1 MDQTVSTSL
10 IDWAEAQRMAI
21 VGLSVIG
28 ILVITWGAA
37 RACKW
42 GFAKLVDNV
51 PLLRHAAGSGE
62 SVGMSLGKIISL
74 LIWLLGLIAVL
85 QQLGLNQVIA
95 PLQSLV
101 DQSFAFVPQIVG
113 AVVIFFIGTVV
124 ARIVGQ
130 IAETALATANLD
142 GWAARAGLAQITGDD
157 GKRAGGISRTIGT
170 ILFAVVMILF
180 SIAALQTLGISSI
193 TDPAVNVLTTIS
205 NAIPRLLAAAILLA
219 LAYFLGR
226 WVANLIVTILPS
238 LGFDQALQSL
248 NVVPSSTTPSV
259 VVGKL
264 ALTAIM
270 IFAAIEATSMLEFD
284 ELSIIL
290 VQITDLGGR
299 VLFGSVIIGVGA
311 VLANLVAGLVAN
323 SAGEG
328 SFAVSIL
335 RYAVIALAVAM
346 GLRFMGLANE
356 IVNLAFGLILGSA
369 AIACALAFGLGGR
382 EAASRM
388 LAKWMEDDTTK

>member
-1 MDQTVSTSL
+1 MNSNTFGSFSVVQT
-10 IDWAEAQRMAI
+10 
-21 VGLSVIG
+21 
-28 ILVITWGAA
+28 
-37 RACKW
+37 
-42 GFAKLVDNV
+42 NV
-51 PLLRHAAGSGE
+51 
-62 SVGMSLGKIISL
+62 
-74 LIWLLGLIAVL
+74 LIA
-85 QQLGLNQVIA
+85 
-95 PLQSLV
+95 PR
-101 DQSFAFVPQIVG
+101 PP
-113 AVVIFFIGTVV
+113 
-124 ARIVGQ
+124 
-130 IAETALATANLD
+130 
-142 GWAARAGLAQITGDD
+142 
-157 GKRAGGISRTIGT
+157 
-170 ILFAVVMILF
+170 
-180 SIAALQTLGISSI
+180 GISSI

-270 IFAAIEATSMLEFD
+270 IFAAIEAASMLEFD

-311 VLANLVAGLVAN
+311 VLANIVAGLVAN

-328 SFAVSIL
+328 SFAVGIL

-388 LAKWMEDDTTK
+388 LAKWMEDNEKK